1 MFNTT
6 KKKFFLYNLNNF
18 FFSIQPNK
26 HCKRVKKKIKLLA
39 LVKFFMKDIL
49 SKNDMSVLQ
58 AKEENNINWNEI
70 LDKLKKTFGSDIYE
84 SWIKNINLKK
94 EFNHYVILS
103 VPTRFVRDWIVS
115 RYADKI
121 LDVIKIT
128 KKSIQRI
135 EFSVEETQDK
145 SDQLLFAKKS
155 KVTSIENSLL
165 NYNRFNP
172 NNRFDNFIVGESN
185 ELAYTAAR
193 KICVQSAHYNPLF
206 IYSSVG
212 MGKTHLLNSIGL
224 EVENSKKV
232 MFISAERFMY
242 HFVRSIKNNEM
253 VKFKDLFRGANIFI
267 IDDIQFVNGKEAMQ
281 EEFFHT
287 FNALIERGSQVVIS
301 SDRPPSN
308 LDRIQERIKSR
319 MAGGLVIDIQPPD
332 LDLRVKILKSKFEEI
347 KVNFKENYDLSEE
360 VFKFLASE
368 VTSNIR
374 EMVGALNRILAFS
387 KINTKS
393 PNIYECKR
401 ILKDFINS
409 NNKSI
414 NVEFIQNLVAS
425 HFNLNIQELLSP
437 RRSRSLARPRQI
449 AMYLAKQHT
458 TNSLPD
464 IGRKFSNRDH
474 TTVIHAVKKIDELI
488 KKDNDIRQSV
498 TELKKKLP

>member
-1 MFNTT
+1 M
-6 KKKFFLYNLNNF
+6 
-18 FFSIQPNK
+18 S
-26 HCKRVKKKIKLLA
+26 
-39 LVKFFMKDIL
+39 DIL
-49 SKNDMSVLQ
+49 SKETANTLL
-58 AKEENNINWNEI
+58 AKEENLLVWNEI
-70 LDKLKKTFGSDIYE
+70 LQKFKKIFGNDIYE
-84 SWIKNINLKK
+84 SWIKNIQLNK

-121 LDVIKIT
+121 LDVIQT
-128 KKSIQRI
+128 FKKSIQRI
-135 EFSVEETQDK
+135 EFLIEETK
-145 SDQLLFAKKS
+145 EKNDQIISQKRNKI
-155 KVTSIENSLL
+155 TSIENSLL
-165 NYNRFNP
+165 NYNRFSP
-172 NNRFDNFIVGESN
+172 NNRFDNFVVGESN

-193 KICVQSAHYNPLF
+193 KVCIESAHYNPLF
-206 IYSSVG
+206 IYSAVG
-212 MGKTHLLNSIGL
+212 MGKTHLLNAIGL
-224 EVENSKKV
+224 EVGNSKNV
-232 MFISAERFMY
+232 IFISAERFMY

-253 VKFKDLFRGANIFI
+253 VRFKDFFRGANIFI
-267 IDDIQFVNGKEAMQ
+267 IDDIQFLNGKEAMQ

-287 FNALIERGSQVVIS
+287 FNALMEKGSQIVIS

-308 LDRIQERIKSR
+308 LDRIQQRIRSR
-319 MAGGLVIDIQPPD
+319 MSGGLVIDIQPPD
-332 LDLRVKILKSKFEEI
+332 LNLRIKILKSKFEEI
-347 KVNFKENYDLSEE
+347 RTNFKESYELNEE

-368 VTSNIR
+368 ITSSVR

-414 NVEFIQNLVAS
+414 NVELIQNLVAS

-488 KKDNDIRQSV
+488 KKDNDIKQSV
-498 TELKKKLP
+498 IELKKKLL

>member
-1 MFNTT
+1 MTDLLS
-6 KKKFFLYNLNNF
+6 KKKDVN
-18 FFSIQPNK
+18 I
-26 HCKRVKKKIKLLA
+26 LA
-39 LVKFFMKDIL
+39 
-49 SKNDMSVLQ
+49 
-58 AKEENNINWNEI
+58 AKEENFLNWNEI
-70 LDKLKKTFGSDIYE
+70 LAKLKTTFGNDVYE
-84 SWIKNINLKK
+84 SWIKNINLEK

-121 LDVIKIT
+121 LDIIKIF

-135 EFSVEETQDK
+135 EFLIENNNETTNQFTYSNK
-145 SDQLLFAKKS
+145 NKI
-155 KVTSIENSLL
+155 TPIENSLL
-165 NYNRFNP
+165 NYNRFNLS
-172 NNRFDNFIVGESN
+172 NRFDNFVVGESN

-224 EVENSKKV
+224 EVSETKKV

-242 HFVRSIKNNEM
+242 HFIRAIKNNEM
-253 VKFKDLFRGANIFI
+253 VKFKDFFRGANIFI

-308 LDRIQERIKSR
+308 LDRIQERIRSR
-319 MAGGLVIDIQPPD
+319 MSGGLVIDIQPPD
-332 LDLRVKILKSKFEEI
+332 LDLRIRILKSKFEEI
-347 KVNFKENYDLSEE
+347 KVSFKENYDLSEE

-368 VTSNIR
+368 VTSSIR
-374 EMVGALNRILAFS
+374 EMVGALNRILAFT

-393 PNIYECKR
+393 PTIYECKR

-414 NVEFIQNLVAS
+414 NVELIQNLVAS

-474 TTVIHAVKKIDELI
+474 TTVIHAVKKIDELL
-488 KKDNDIRQSV
+488 KKDDDIRKSV
-498 TELKKKLP
+498 TELKKKLL